1 MHQVVLA
8 HTYLFWVKCYPN
20 KTFPQRSLG
29 GNLILDP
36 LFLLIAKSHPLNTLT
51 RDPPSMY
58 WLGTKQVVSWSFVHA
73 SLYLCLFLF
82 GLHAISA
89 ALALSGS
96 VVCISLCLSF
106 IVWRIHGLL
115 GSCLPPFIPS
125 WAGYCPGEGFCPH
138 NLLGLRS
145 CLSSSWP
152 WAFQP
157 LILPYCFI
165 VFATALSCLYFSLC
179 SWACQLVFLPYQP
192 IDPPIPLQASST
204 RLLHFFFLP
213 LFTLLGLLLD
223 SLDFLGPFTTFLP
236 LITFMGLLALILAMS
251 TQLSLPLYSLGFLGL
266 FTFSLSLIIPIGLP
280 FCSLGF
286 LDLLTSSIPLVTFM
300 GLLAI
305 NLATSTH
312 QACYLI
318 FFYLFAHLFILI
330 SLIVGLLLLP
340 GLF

>member
-1 MHQVVLA
+1 MLSQQDIPP
-8 HTYLFWVKCYPN
+8 K
-20 KTFPQRSLG
+20 KLG
-29 GNLILDP
+29 RESHIKPPISPHRQTTPSEYLDP
-36 LFLLIAKSHPLNTLT
+36 WPTFHVLVG
-51 RDPPSMY
+51 Y
-58 WLGTKQVVSWSFVHA
+58 KQVVSWSFVHA
-73 SLYLCLFLF
+73 LLYLCLFLF

-115 GSCLPPFIPS
+115 GSCLLPFIPS
-125 WAGYCPGEGFCPH
+125 WAGYCPGEGFYPH

-192 IDPPIPLQASST
+192 IDPPIPLQASLT
-204 RLLHFFFLP
+204 RLLHFFFKP

-251 TQLSLPLYSLGFLGL
+251 TQLSLPLYSLDFLGL
-266 FTFSLSLIIPIGLP
+266 FTFSLSLIIPISLP

-305 NLATSTH
+305 NPATLAH

-318 FFYLFAHLFILI
+318 FLPFCPSFSSHLSYCWDSFAAGSFLKNGHQQY
-330 SLIVGLLLLP
+330 SLYVV
-340 GLF
+340 